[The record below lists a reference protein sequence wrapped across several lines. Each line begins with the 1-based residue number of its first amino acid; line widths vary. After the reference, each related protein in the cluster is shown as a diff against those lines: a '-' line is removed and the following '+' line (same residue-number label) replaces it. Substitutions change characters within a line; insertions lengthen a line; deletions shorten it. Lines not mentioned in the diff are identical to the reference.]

1 MSGGRVPPVAT
12 LLVLES
18 RPPPR
23 GGEATFE
30 RRGRA
35 GFVHSLLC
43 KVLDG
48 GGVWA
53 AGLWNH
59 GQRTG
64 GRTVALKAWLQGN
77 TVCHAGLATCLGRQ
91 PLVLRPPPPEDETAS
106 CFGQFGCPTIEAN
119 QRSPLCMQP
128 CRATRRGR
136 RGRWAPTRA
145 LVRSSS
151 TRAQLVLWRGLA
163 RCGPPQ
169 GAGRVQYVALP
180 APLERMVE
188 AQRRVRAGLVGRARP
203 TGTDVLD

>member
-1 MSGGRVPPVAT
+1 MSGGQVPPVAT

-23 GGEATFE
+23 GGEATFK

-48 GGVWA
+48 GGVWP

-91 PLVLRPPPPEDETAS
+91 PLVLRPPPPKTRLLHVLANSAARPSRPINGRRYACSLAVQRGGDDGDGGPPPELWCAHPQRGPS
-106 CFGQFGCPTIEAN
+106 WFCGEAL
-119 QRSPLCMQP
+119 P
-128 CRATRRGR
+128 AAVHRRGR
-136 RGRWAPTRA
+136 A
-145 LVRSSS
+145 V
-151 TRAQLVLWRGLA
+151 
-163 RCGPPQ
+163 CN
-169 GAGRVQYVALP
+169 
-180 APLERMVE
+180 M
-188 AQRRVRAGLVGRARP
+188 
-203 TGTDVLD
+203 